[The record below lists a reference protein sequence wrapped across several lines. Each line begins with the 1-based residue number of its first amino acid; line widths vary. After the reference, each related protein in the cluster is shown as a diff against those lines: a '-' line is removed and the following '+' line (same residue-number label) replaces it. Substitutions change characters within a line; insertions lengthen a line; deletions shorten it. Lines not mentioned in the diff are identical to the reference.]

1 VLERVREVSERASES
16 KRQRE
21 GERRRSE
28 RRVHVLMR
36 AHRVDWDVLAGWVHI
51 VAYALTSRRCECTTP

>member
-28 RRVHVLMR
+28 RRVRVLLR
-36 AHRVDWDVLAGWVHI
+36 VYRVDWDVLAGWVHI
-51 VAYALTSRRCECTTP
+51 VVYALTSRRCECTTP